1 MTRKKFIDFKRIL
14 LIIIILL
21 MSFLMAFTNN
31 QTLNTE
37 TQQIETIINLQNK
50 KIDTINKI
58 IKDTRPDIN
67 QNDSYQLAQ
76 AIYNSSKKY
85 NIDSVLLLSIAYVQS
100 LFRKKIINR
109 NCVGFFQVNVRIHKV
124 SPNFINDTYQQA
136 DKAASIFADCMK
148 AEYGNI
154 NRALSRY
161 NGCRGA
167 QTVYANKVLKKYNH
181 FNNLYIQYLGE

>member
-21 MSFLMAFTNN
+21 MSFLMAFINN

-67 QNDSYQLAQ
+67 
-76 AIYNSSKKY
+76 
-85 NIDSVLLLSIAYVQS
+85 
-100 LFRKKIINR
+100 
-109 NCVGFFQVNVRIHKV
+109 
-124 SPNFINDTYQQA
+124 
-136 DKAASIFADCMK
+136 
-148 AEYGNI
+148 
-154 NRALSRY
+154 
-161 NGCRGA
+161 
-167 QTVYANKVLKKYNH
+167 
-181 FNNLYIQYLGE
+181 

>member
-1 MTRKKFIDFKRIL
+1 MLR
-14 LIIIILL
+14 
-21 MSFLMAFTNN
+21 
-31 QTLNTE
+31 
-37 TQQIETIINLQNK
+37 
-50 KIDTINKI
+50 
-58 IKDTRPDIN
+58 
-67 QNDSYQLAQ
+67 
-76 AIYNSSKKY
+76 
-85 NIDSVLLLSIAYVQS
+85 S
-100 LFRKKIINR
+100 L
-109 NCVGFFQVNVRIHKV
+109 VGSEMCIRD

>member
-67 QNDSYQLAQ
+67 
-76 AIYNSSKKY
+76 
-85 NIDSVLLLSIAYVQS
+85 
-100 LFRKKIINR
+100 
-109 NCVGFFQVNVRIHKV
+109 
-124 SPNFINDTYQQA
+124 
-136 DKAASIFADCMK
+136 
-148 AEYGNI
+148 
-154 NRALSRY
+154 
-161 NGCRGA
+161 
-167 QTVYANKVLKKYNH
+167 
-181 FNNLYIQYLGE
+181 